1 MNRRDFLAR
10 STLGAAAAAAGAAPA
25 FAAEAP
31 AAEAFKKPGCPVV
44 DMRLRPRYKGFSEQY
59 TPAAIEACCR
69 KAGWQVPESVKQDSE
84 ALMLKEMDEAGITM
98 GFALKRNMTPESLLT
113 MKDHYKGRIESFCVI
128 DASDPIA
135 KNIEIVDKWTA
146 NGQFKGIYMEAGRAK
161 QPTMVNDPKLF
172 PIYEIASQRGL
183 VVGLMTGGNNSPNVI
198 RSTDHAAVVDCAA
211 NFPKVQF
218 LMSHGGWPQVQEI
231 LGIAYW
237 YENVW
242 IEADMYMFGGCP
254 GWREYVDAANGYLQ
268 DRFMYGSSYPLLPFK
283 ETVAGYAKFFP
294 KTEIYEKVMYK
305 NAARLLNLKL

>member
-1 MNRRDFLAR
+1 MNRRDFLSR
-10 STLGAAAAAAGAAPA
+10 SSIGAAAAFAAGIPA
-25 FAAEAP
+25 VHAAEA
-31 AAEAFKKPGCPVV
+31 AKPFVKPDCPVI

-59 TPAAIEACCR
+59 TPAAIESCCR
-69 KAGWQVPESVKQDSE
+69 KAGFSVPESVKKDDE

-98 GFALKRNMTPESLLT
+98 GMALKRNMTPEALLT
-113 MKDHYKGRIESFCVI
+113 MQDHYKNRIRSFCVI

-135 KNIEIVDKWTA
+135 KNIEIVEKWA
-146 NGQFKGIYMEAGRAK
+146 VSGKFRGIYMEAGRAR

-172 PIYEIASQRGL
+172 PIYEIAQKHNL

-198 RSTDHAAVVDCAA
+198 RSTDHSAVVDCAA

-268 DRFMYGSSYPLLPFK
+268 DRFMYGSSYPLLPFR
-283 ETVAGYAKFFP
+283 ETVAQYREFFP
-294 KTEIYEKVMYK
+294 NREVYEKVMYK
-305 NAARLLNLKL
+305 NAARLLNIEL

>member
-1 MNRRDFLAR
+1 MNRRDFFAR
-10 STLGAAAAAAGAAPA
+10 SGAGVVAAAAAGAPA
-25 FAAEAP
+25 VFAAET
-31 AAEAFKKPGCPVV
+31 EKPFAKPSCPVI

-59 TPAAIEACCR
+59 TPAAIEACHR
-69 KAGWQVPESVKQDSE
+69 KAGFAVPPSVKEDSE

-98 GFALKRNMTPESLLT
+98 GFALKRNMTPEALLT
-113 MKDHYKGRIESFCVI
+113 MKDHYKGRIESFCVL

-135 KNIEIVDKWTA
+135 KNIELVEKWAVT
-146 NGQFKGIYMEAGRAK
+146 GKFRGIYMEAGRAK

-172 PIYEIASQRGL
+172 PIYEIAQKHNL

-254 GWREYVDAANGYLQ
+254 GWREYMDAANGYLQ

-283 ETVAGYAKFFP
+283 ETVAKYAEFFP
-294 KTEIYEKVMYK
+294 NQDVYEKIMWK